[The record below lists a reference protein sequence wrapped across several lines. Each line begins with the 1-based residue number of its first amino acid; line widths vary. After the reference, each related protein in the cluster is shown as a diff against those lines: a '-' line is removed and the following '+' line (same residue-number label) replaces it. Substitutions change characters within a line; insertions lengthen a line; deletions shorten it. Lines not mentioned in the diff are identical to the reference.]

1 MSLVSRVTDLAV
13 AIRDKINA
21 MMPRLLPSGGTA
33 GQVLRK
39 TSSTNYATGWA
50 TLPAATTT
58 TDGVMSAS
66 DKIKL
71 DAVGLMANRAA
82 TISASAPSGGVNGD
96 VWFKT

>member
-21 MMPRLLPSGGTA
+21 MMPRLMPSGGTA

-39 TSSTNYATGWA
+39 TAATDYAAGWA
-50 TLPAATTT
+50 TMPTATTAA
-58 TDGVMSAS
+58 DGVMSAA

-71 DAVGLMANRAA
+71 DAVGSMANRAV
-82 TISASAPSGGVNGD
+82 TISTSAPSGGANGD
-96 VWFKT
+96 VWLKI

>member
-1 MSLVSRVTDLAV
+1 MSLVSRITDLAV

-21 MMPRLLPSGGTA
+21 MMPRLMPSGGAA

-39 TSSTNYATGWA
+39 ASATDYAAAWA

-58 TDGVMSAS
+58 VDGVMSAA

-71 DAVGLMANRAA
+71 DAVGSMANRAV
-82 TISASAPSGGVNGD
+82 TISASAPSGGANGD
-96 VWFKT
+96 VWLKI